1 LYKSRSTLGGL
12 VSRLNYATKPIIDAN
27 GPKGMDKFKG
37 QLAHNMLSIQK
48 YLPESSRFEVVDK
61 GLFLTLPLTWAE
73 ENHDL
78 KDNLENL
85 LSVLTP
91 LKLAQKSSSIDAG

>member
-1 LYKSRSTLGGL
+1 
-12 VSRLNYATKPIIDAN
+12 IIDAN

-37 QLAHNMLSIQK
+37 QLAYNMLSIQK